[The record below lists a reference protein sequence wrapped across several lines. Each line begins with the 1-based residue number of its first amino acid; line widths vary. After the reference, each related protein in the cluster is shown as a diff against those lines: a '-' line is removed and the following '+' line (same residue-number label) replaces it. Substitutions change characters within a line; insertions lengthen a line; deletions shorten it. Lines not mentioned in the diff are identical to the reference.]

1 MPSEVVCLRPEDDF
15 LKVGV
20 TPPDSLS
27 IHYLSPDDSELAIHL
42 AEARALL
49 IPAVGPVLPAK
60 LFDGSRIEL
69 VQVTGAGVDRL
80 DEDAM
85 KAQGIAVANVPG
97 GSAAAVAEYAVSST
111 ILLLRRICWADAEL
125 RKGNYVEARINMV
138 AENLSGLE
146 GLTVGVVGL
155 GIIGMAVAKAFQCM
169 GSRIVYHD
177 PAIRDTDPA
186 SQLGARELP
195 LNELLDSADIVSL
208 HVPLLSSTKSMIG
221 DNELEQMKSGAPSLT
236 VGVVGLGIIGMAVAK
251 AFQCMGSRIVY
262 HDPAIRDT
270 DPASQLGARELP
282 LNELLDSADIVSLHV
297 PLLSSTKSMIGDN
310 ELEQMKSGAILI
322 NAARGGIVDEAALP
336 PRSQNTRCRARFSFF
351 GGFVG
356 PMPNCVK
363 EITSRPESIWW
374 PKTFRDWR
382 V

>member
-1 MPSEVVCLRPEDDF
+1 MPIEVVCLRPEDDF

-27 IHYLSPDDSELAIHL
+27 IHYLSPDDSELAVHL

-85 KAQGIAVANVPG
+85 KAQGIAVSNVPG

-221 DNELEQMKSGAPSLT
+221 DNELEQMKSGA
-236 VGVVGLGIIGMAVAK
+236 
-251 AFQCMGSRIVY
+251 
-262 HDPAIRDT
+262 
-270 DPASQLGARELP
+270 
-282 LNELLDSADIVSLHV
+282 
-297 PLLSSTKSMIGDN
+297 
-310 ELEQMKSGAILI
+310 ILI
-322 NAARGGIVDEAALP
+322 NAARGGIVDEAALAAHLLSGHLGAAAVDVYSTEP
-336 PRSQNTRCRARFSFF
+336 PLPDNPLLSIGDEVGGRLLLTPHIAGVTRQSWAFLFRSALQN
-351 GGFVG
+351 V
-356 PMPNCVK
+356 
-363 EITSRPESIWW
+363 E
-374 PKTFRDWR
+374 R
-382 V
+382 VLIHGEPPANRVF